1 VPIRS
6 SEEYCHARGCIKARA
21 SVDARDSPAKAAHL
35 GFPTPALTPSKDD
48 GVLRNGL
55 GPDRTLAGHLRLA
68 ARGAS
73 ASSHRDRGCA
83 RLARRERREY
93 CLYLSVE
100 QRSQAGCSVGR
111 MQTDLHH
118 GLLEPVRNQRYQCL
132 SSYRH
137 LWPARAPIMQPLLI
151 SRALEEH
158 DGENARPDDEYLAQG
173 AALEGPPVKA
183 GDEVRHRDVQE
194 TRRGHGQEVRQ
205 DAGQVT
211 DRESREEHA
220 TDGRQS

>member
-1 VPIRS
+1 MPIRS

-48 GVLRNGL
+48 GVLRKGL
-55 GPDRTLAGHLRLA
+55 GPDRALAGPLR
-68 ARGAS
+68 
-73 ASSHRDRGCA
+73 
-83 RLARRERREY
+83 
-93 CLYLSVE
+93 
-100 QRSQAGCSVGR
+100 
-111 MQTDLHH
+111 
-118 GLLEPVRNQRYQCL
+118 LEPVRNQRYQCL
-132 SSYRH
+132 FSYRH